1 MDISDIRKE
10 HCREG
15 LQKAD
20 LDQDPVRQFETWFTE
35 ACDSNIDYPN
45 AMSLATA
52 SKCGAPTLRTVLLK
66 IFDERGFVFFTN
78 YTSEKAIQIE
88 ENRQVALLFPWLSL
102 DRQVKI
108 LGTASKIPAAESLK
122 YFISRPR
129 GSQLGAWIS
138 HQSSVI
144 SSRKIL
150 EARFKTF
157 TKRFSE
163 GSIPIPG
170 FWGGYRIV
178 PGLFE
183 FWQGRPDR
191 LHDRFVYTPQSDAT
205 WHIERL
211 AP

>member
-1 MDISDIRKE
+1 MDISNLRKE
-10 HCREG
+10 HQREG

-20 LDQDPVRQFETWFTE
+20 LNEDPLRQFETWFTE
-35 ACDSNIDYPN
+35 ACDSEMDYPN

-52 SKCGAPTLRTVLLK
+52 SINGAPTIRTVLLK

-78 YTSEKAIQIE
+78 YASEKAVQIE
-88 ENRQVALLFPWLSL
+88 ENKQVALLFPWLNL

-108 LGTASKIPAAESLK
+108 LGTASKIPTAESLK

-150 EARFKTF
+150 ETRFKTF
-157 TKRFSE
+157 SKQFAQ
-163 GSIPIPG
+163 GAIPVPD
-170 FWGGYRIV
+170 FWGGYRIL
-178 PGLFE
+178 PELFE

-191 LHDRFVYTPQSDAT
+191 LHDRFVYTSQSDT
-205 WHIERL
+205 SWCIERL

>member
-1 MDISDIRKE
+1 VDISGIRKE

-15 LQKAD
+15 LQKEN
-20 LDQDPVRQFETWFTE
+20 LDQNPVRQFEIWFKE
-35 ACDSNIDYPN
+35 ACDSGMDYPN

-52 SKCGAPTLRTVLLK
+52 SKCGAPTIRTVLLK
-66 IFDERGFVFFTN
+66 VFDERGFVFFTN
-78 YTSEKAIQIE
+78 YTSEKAMQIE
-88 ENRQVALLFPWLSL
+88 ENNQVSLLFPWLSL

-108 LGTASKIPAAESLK
+108 LGNASKIPTTESLK

-138 HQSSVI
+138 DQSSII

-150 EARFKTF
+150 ETQLKNYA
-157 TKRFSE
+157 KRFSE
-163 GSIPIPG
+163 GSIPIPD

-178 PGLFE
+178 PRLFE

-191 LHDRFVYTPQSDAT
+191 LHDRFVYTVQSDAA

>member
-1 MDISDIRKE
+1 VDISDIRKE
-10 HCREG
+10 HQQKG
-15 LQKAD
+15 LQRSE
-20 LDQDPVRQFETWFTE
+20 LDQNPVSQFEIWFTE
-35 ACDSNIDYPN
+35 ACDSGMDYPN

-52 SKCGAPTLRTVLLK
+52 SKSGMPTIRTVLLK

-78 YTSEKAIQIE
+78 YASEKSRQIE
-88 ENRQVALLFPWLSL
+88 ENKQVALLFPWLSL

-108 LGTASKIPAAESLK
+108 LGTASKIPTAESLK

-150 EARFKTF
+150 ENQFRTF
-157 TKRFSE
+157 AKRFSE
-163 GSIPIPG
+163 GSIPIPD

-178 PGLFE
+178 PELFE

-191 LHDRFVYTPQSDAT
+191 LHDRFVYTRQSDAQ

>member
-1 MDISDIRKE
+1 MDISGIRKE
-10 HCREG
+10 HQREG
-15 LQKAD
+15 LQKTD
-20 LDQDPVRQFETWFTE
+20 LDQNPVRQFATWFTE
-35 ACDSNIDYPN
+35 ACDSKIDYPN

-52 SKCGAPTLRTVLLK
+52 SKSGMPTLRTVLLK

-78 YTSEKAIQIE
+78 YASEKALQIE
-88 ENRQVALLFPWLSL
+88 ENKQVALLFPWLSL

-108 LGTASKIPAAESLK
+108 LGTASKIPTAESLK

-150 EARFKTF
+150 ENQFRTF

-163 GSIPIPG
+163 GSIPIPD

-191 LHDRFVYTPQSDAT
+191 LHDRFVYTPQPDDL